1 MYRGKAETA
10 GTRSRGRLKL
20 EIEFTG
26 LVKEGK
32 PLTKIQPGKIT
43 CRFHL
48 LTSELVPFYC
58 SLTDNQ
64 LDQDWEL
71 HIVHFQHSN
80 DILQ

>member
-1 MYRGKAETA
+1 MRRWRRSTA
-10 GTRSRGRLKL
+10 NVSTSG
-20 EIEFTG
+20 TG

-64 LDQDWEL
+64 LDQD
-71 HIVHFQHSN
+71 
-80 DILQ
+80 